1 VISIK
6 PLSSIED
13 SKLVSYIE
21 DKYSNEITT
30 VKSDQVM
37 VMHENSDLMA
47 ISVFDIDNNR
57 GVIKFQDYTKPC
69 DNYLM
74 RDGMVK
80 ATLNAIYVKGFID
93 VYVLSDNKNLAVNKQ
108 IGLEE
113 LSDRTI
119 LNNYDFEKL
128 LYAKLPDFFDN
139 GCHSKKKENS

>member
-1 VISIK
+1 
-6 PLSSIED
+6 
-13 SKLVSYIE
+13 
-21 DKYSNEITT
+21 
-30 VKSDQVM
+30 
-37 VMHENSDLMA
+37 
-47 ISVFDIDNNR
+47 
-57 GVIKFQDYTKPC
+57 
-69 DNYLM
+69 M

>member
-37 VMHENSDLMA
+37 VMHENSDFMA

-128 LYAKLPDFFDN
+128 LYAKLPDFFDK